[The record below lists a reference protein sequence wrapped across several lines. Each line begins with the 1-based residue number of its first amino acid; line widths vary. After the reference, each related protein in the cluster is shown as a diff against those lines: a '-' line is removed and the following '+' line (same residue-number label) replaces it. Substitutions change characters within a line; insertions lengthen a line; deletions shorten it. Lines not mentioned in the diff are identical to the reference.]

1 MFFVFVF
8 FSSRRRHTRLQG
20 DWSSDVCSSDLNQ
33 FLGLAQTACPREV
46 RVNWFVVGD
55 IFSVIN
61 RGALNFGD
69 GVVNFVNGRLLSFF
83 QFAAVGTYQQ
93 AARHA

>member
-1 MFFVFVF
+1 LKSASFGIVF
-8 FSSRRRHTRLQG
+8 FFSAIAARII
-20 DWSSDVCSSDLNQ
+20 NQ